1 MSANRQDSDEKKED
15 RDMQMNDRKIKILQ
29 AIIKD
34 YIDTAEPVGSRT
46 IAKKYD
52 LGVSSATIRNEMS
65 DLEEMGL
72 IVQPHAS
79 AGRIPSDKGY
89 RYYVDSIL
97 QKKELMTK
105 DDQNFLKDAI
115 GRNIS
120 QIEYLMEETARA
132 LSVMTNYTTFISE
145 PVIRK
150 TTLKQVRLLPLDDMS
165 VMLVVATG
173 ENHIKHYVI
182 PVRENI
188 GEAALNRMNEEINT
202 LIKGKTRDDLTDEVI
217 SDLAVITRDHSELL
231 KPMLKNIRKTIAS
244 AESVQIHLSG
254 EKNILDF
261 PEFSDID
268 KARMLFNTLEEK
280 EVLLNIIGDTGSGKT
295 DVSIGAENE
304 LEEMKNCSVIKT
316 SYKVGDDV
324 YGTIGII
331 GPTRMDY
338 GQVISVLNGM
348 AKNIENI
355 MNSSAR
361 RKNKAIEGKD
371 KLDE

>member
-1 MSANRQDSDEKKED
+1 
-15 RDMQMNDRKIKILQ
+15 
-29 AIIKD
+29 
-34 YIDTAEPVGSRT
+34 
-46 IAKKYD
+46 
-52 LGVSSATIRNEMS
+52 
-65 DLEEMGL
+65 
-72 IVQPHAS
+72 
-79 AGRIPSDKGY
+79 
-89 RYYVDSIL
+89 
-97 QKKELMTK
+97 
-105 DDQNFLKDAI
+105 
-115 GRNIS
+115 
-120 QIEYLMEETARA
+120 MEETARA
-132 LSVMTNYTTFISE
+132 LSSLTNYTTFISE

-150 TTLKQVRLLPLDDMS
+150 TTLKQVRLVPLDDIS
-165 VMLVVATG
+165 VMMVVATG
-173 ENHIKHYVI
+173 ENHIKDYII
-182 PVRENI
+182 PVNESI
-188 GEAALNRMNEEINT
+188 GEPELNKINEEINAF
-202 LIKGKTRDDLTDEVI
+202 LKGKTRDDLNDETI
-217 SDLAVITRDHSELL
+217 KNLALITREHQELL

-268 KARMLFNTLEEK
+268 KARTLFNTLEEK
-280 EVLLNIIGDTGSGKT
+280 EALLNIIGDTDGRKT

-355 MNSSAR
+355 MDSASKR
-361 RKNKAIEGKD
+361 RKRAIERKD
-371 KLDE
+371 KLNE